1 MLKLMASIRPTP
13 ILKAPIFVPPDAA
26 VKADLVRLIAA
37 TRRSLAAAHGAPGA
51 CAAIKPAKS
60 AARTTLR
67 AFTPAS
73 RPQAEAGSLE
83 TTTVHLR
90 DFANQLTPHNPTSV
104 KALDD
109 VA

>member
-1 MLKLMASIRPTP
+1 MMALPSQLTLCP
-13 ILKAPIFVPPDAA
+13 INGARQLFVPPDMA
-26 VKADLVRLIAA
+26 VKAGLVWLIAV

-73 RPQAEAGSLE
+73 RPRAS
-83 TTTVHLR
+83 
-90 DFANQLTPHNPTSV
+90 TS
-104 KALDD
+104 
-109 VA
+109 